1 MHTVFMNISNFIRQS
16 DQRDARPEAGERK
29 GGRVNP
35 TILLERAFLQWNLID
50 SIANA
55 VLGWIIICTY
65 LFWMDPTAQAFS
77 ISGVI
82 FILTGL
88 VCFADIF
95 GVLLYYTNYLIMFYQ
110 KKRNPPFPDLRT
122 LKKMGWIA
130 NIIWFGIMF
139 AVSKVSFDLM
149 FSFVRSLV
157 NQ

>member
-1 MHTVFMNISNFIRQS
+1 MHNITMTISDFIRNS
-16 DQRDARPEAGERK
+16 DRRDIKPEKAERRH
-29 GGRVNP
+29 GRVNP

-55 VLGWIIICTY
+55 VVGWAIICTY

-82 FILTGL
+82 FILVGL

-95 GVLLYYTNYLIMFYQ
+95 GVMLYYTNYMIMIWQ

-122 LKKMGWIA
+122 LKKLGWIA
-130 NIIWFGIMF
+130 NLIWFGIMF
-139 AVSKVSFDLM
+139 VVSKLSFDLM
-149 FSFVRSLV
+149 YSFVYSIV
-157 NQ
+157 N